1 MSVPGPL
8 TKCVSGLDTLVYFR
22 GVNMGCF
29 KQKINVAG
37 FLENSLVNGE
47 GIRSVLFVSG
57 CSHNCKGCHNR
68 AMQKRDYGETVELD
82 NVYERI
88 MKNYP
93 LINGVTFSGG
103 EPFEN
108 SDTLCKLAKKI
119 KDNSDMN
126 IWCYTGYRYE
136 ELINSEKSEWKEL
149 LKSIDVLIDG
159 KFLNELKDESLR
171 YRGSK
176 NQRIINVQKS
186 IGSNSIVRL
195 DVKC

>member
-1 MSVPGPL
+1 
-8 TKCVSGLDTLVYFR
+8 
-22 GVNMGCF
+22 MGYL
-29 KQKINVAG
+29 KEKINVAG

-47 GIRSVLFVSG
+47 GIRSVLFISG
-57 CSHNCKGCHNR
+57 CTHNCEGCHNR

-108 SDTLCKLAKKI
+108 SDALYKLAKKI
-119 KDNSDMN
+119 KNNSDMN

-136 ELINSEKSEWKEL
+136 ELMNSEKREWREL

-159 KFLNELKDESLR
+159 KFISEFKDESLR

-186 IGSNSIVRL
+186 IVSNRIIKL
-195 DVKC
+195 DI

>member
-1 MSVPGPL
+1 
-8 TKCVSGLDTLVYFR
+8 
-22 GVNMGCF
+22 MGCL
-29 KQKINVAG
+29 KEKINVAG

-57 CSHNCKGCHNR
+57 CTHNCEGCHNR
-68 AMQKRDYGETVELD
+68 AMQNKEYGEPIELD

-108 SDTLCKLAKKI
+108 SDILHKLAEKI
-119 KDNSDMN
+119 KNNSDMN

-136 ELINSEKSEWKEL
+136 DLINSGRREWKEL
-149 LKSIDVLIDG
+149 LKNIDVLVDG
-159 KFLNELKDESLR
+159 KFLKELKDESLR

-176 NQRIINVQKS
+176 NQRVINVQES
-186 IGSNSIVRL
+186 IISNSIIKL
-195 DVKC
+195 DV